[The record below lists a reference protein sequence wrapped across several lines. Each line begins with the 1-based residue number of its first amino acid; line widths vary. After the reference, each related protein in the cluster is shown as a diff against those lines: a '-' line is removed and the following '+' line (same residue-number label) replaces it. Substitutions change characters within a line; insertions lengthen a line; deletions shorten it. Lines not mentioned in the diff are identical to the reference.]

1 MTGASI
7 LTTAYTLTNTN
18 AATFLDANS
27 SNIYA
32 HLNRLYGHRIIDIL
46 RVRVD
51 ANATIQK
58 SYTTHLNVTTLS
70 EGDNGYNGEYAFPA
84 DLLRPTRIEVSYD
97 GVIWRKATIYDN
109 AINRDSEMSAS
120 TETPTR
126 DDPCVDFN
134 RNSYFIRPL
143 NNVGNV
149 PKGIYV
155 EYEKR
160 QDDFSSSTEPE
171 DIEKNLHDIL
181 AYDLASLE
189 IINNT
194 DKYSPNKIS
203 VFNAS
208 KDDVEKRF
216 FSFYRTNL
224 PSKKVMTFVY

>member
-18 AATFLDANS
+18 SSTFLDANS

-32 HLNRLYGHRIIDIL
+32 HLNRLYGHRIVDIL

-58 SYTTHLNVTTLS
+58 SYTTHLNVTSLS
-70 EGDNGYNGEYAFPA
+70 EGDNGYNGEYAFPD

-97 GVIWRKATIYDN
+97 GVNWRKATIYDN
-109 AINRDSEMSAS
+109 AINRDSEMKAS

-126 DDPCVDFN
+126 DNPCVDFN
-134 RNSYFIRPL
+134 RGSYFIRPL
-143 NNVGNV
+143 NNVGDV
-149 PKGIYV
+149 LKGIYI

-160 QDDFSSSTEPE
+160 QADFTSSTEPT

-194 DKYSPNKIS
+194 DKYSPNKIA
-203 VFNAS
+203 VFNAA
-208 KDDVEKRF
+208 KDEVEKRF
-216 FSFYRTNL
+216 FSFYRMNL